1 MNSTLQCLAQ
11 TPMLVSFFLSNRFR
25 ADVNASNALGSGGR
39 LATEFG
45 ALLRDM
51 WATPPQRSVAPA
63 GLKRALAA
71 FASQFAGMQQ
81 HDSQE
86 LLAVLL
92 DGLHEDLCVAL
103 PPELCERRHLRF
115 VLPT

>member
-92 DGLHEDLCVAL
+92 DGLHEDLCVACF
-103 PPELCERRHLRF
+103 PPEI
-115 VLPT
+115 